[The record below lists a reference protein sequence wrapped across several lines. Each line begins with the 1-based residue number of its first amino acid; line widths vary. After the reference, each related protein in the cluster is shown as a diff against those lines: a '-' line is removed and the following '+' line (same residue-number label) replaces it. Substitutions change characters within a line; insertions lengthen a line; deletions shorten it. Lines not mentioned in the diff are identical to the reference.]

1 MQPNTYPRIPQEI
14 APIATDFRRIQSAL
28 PHPASIPL
36 LEKMEHYEARSM
48 HGQPPVIW
56 HRAHRYTVEDP
67 YGNRWIDLSS
77 GVLVANAGH
86 GRSWVRAAMA
96 DQLERGLHH
105 CYCFPHEARA
115 ALSEKLVQVT
125 PASMEK
131 AFLLTTGSEAIE
143 CAIKISR
150 RHGTSQGGNR
160 KKRIISFQNAFHGR
174 TLGSQMAGGIPA
186 LKAWIQQEDPTF
198 VQVPFPDGYQNEET
212 RFESFLGA
220 LSERSVTTDEIA
232 CVLLETYQGAT
243 ASFAPV
249 EFMQALRE
257 WCTSHQIVLVLD
269 EVQAGFGRC
278 GKWFGF
284 EHYRIE
290 PDLMC
295 CGKGISSGMPLSAVL
310 GKAEL
315 MDQFG
320 HGEMTSTHS
329 GNPICCRAALAGIE
343 IIEWENLVENS
354 NQLGQI
360 QQEFLQGLKDEA
372 ACIGVVH
379 GKGLVSG
386 IRFVKP
392 GTKEPDGELA
402 HRITQRCY
410 ENGILTFAPVGPG
423 GGTIK
428 INPPLCIDQAALE
441 EALGIFRE
449 IVLKENS

>member
-1 MQPNTYPRIPQEI
+1 MQPSTYPRIPQEI

-150 RHGTSQGGNR
+150 RHGTSQGGSR

-249 EFMQALRE
+249 EFMQALRA

-284 EHYRIE
+284 EHYGIE

-441 EALGIFRE
+441 EALGVFRE

>member
-1 MQPNTYPRIPQEI
+1 
-14 APIATDFRRIQSAL
+14 
-28 PHPASIPL
+28 
-36 LEKMEHYEARSM
+36 
-48 HGQPPVIW
+48 
-56 HRAHRYTVEDP
+56 
-67 YGNRWIDLSS
+67 
-77 GVLVANAGH
+77 
-86 GRSWVRAAMA
+86 
-96 DQLERGLHH
+96 
-105 CYCFPHEARA
+105 
-115 ALSEKLVQVT
+115 
-125 PASMEK
+125 
-131 AFLLTTGSEAIE
+131 
-143 CAIKISR
+143 
-150 RHGTSQGGNR
+150 
-160 KKRIISFQNAFHGR
+160 
-174 TLGSQMAGGIPA
+174 MAGGIPA

-354 NQLGQI
+354 NQLSQF
-360 QQEFLQGLKDEA
+360 QQEFLQ
-372 ACIGVVH
+372 
-379 GKGLVSG
+379 
-386 IRFVKP
+386 
-392 GTKEPDGELA
+392 
-402 HRITQRCY
+402 
-410 ENGILTFAPVGPG
+410 
-423 GGTIK
+423 
-428 INPPLCIDQAALE
+428 
-441 EALGIFRE
+441 
-449 IVLKENS
+449 

>member
-1 MQPNTYPRIPQEI
+1 MQPSTYPRIPQEI

-150 RHGTSQGGNR
+150 RHGTSQGGSR